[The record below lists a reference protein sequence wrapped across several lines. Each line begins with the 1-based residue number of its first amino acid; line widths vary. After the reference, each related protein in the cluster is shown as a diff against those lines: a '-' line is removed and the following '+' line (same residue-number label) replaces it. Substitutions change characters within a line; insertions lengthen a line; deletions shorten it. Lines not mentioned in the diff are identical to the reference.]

1 MMPSA
6 TASFVPVFDWSSPR
20 GRKIAVISFILGS
33 AAIHA
38 LCFYLFQIIYPPTVA
53 LRSPPARVNII
64 TAASEE
70 GRLLL
75 RWLAAED
82 PALSST
88 TQRPLDATFSLPV
101 PKHVP
106 SYVSRKPVL
115 REPPLSQPDL
125 RVPSSHPPAPV
136 PLPRGLATA
145 PAGVTPTELKFG
157 PDTDWLG
164 PPNIPPWRFSMS
176 RKDPPRPAEF
186 RLAISARGDVRYCF
200 LQTSSGDPALDEQA
214 RHRLLLSR
222 FSPIKDRDPAFEND
236 LFWTTATFEWGNDIT
251 SPSDAAADVPA
262 P

>member
-1 MMPSA
+1 MMPSG
-6 TASFVPVFDWSSPR
+6 TASFDPVFDWSAPR
-20 GRKIAVISFILGS
+20 GRKVALISFILGS

-38 LCFYLFQIIYPPTVA
+38 LCFYLFQIIYPPAVA

-64 TAASEE
+64 TAGSEE

-75 RWLAAED
+75 RWIDAED

-125 RVPSSHPPAPV
+125 RVPSSRPPAPV
-136 PLPRGLATA
+136 PLPRSVVTA
-145 PAGVTPTELKFG
+145 PASVTPTELRFG
-157 PDTDWLG
+157 PETDWLG
-164 PPNIPPWRFSMS
+164 PPSIPPLRFSTR
-176 RKDPPRPAEF
+176 RKDPPQPAGF
-186 RLAISARGDVRYCF
+186 RLAISARGDVQYCF

-222 FSPIKDRDPAFEND
+222 FSPLKDRDPTLESD
-236 LFWTTATFEWGNDIT
+236 LLWTTATFEWGNDIT
-251 SPSDAAADVPA
+251 SPSGAAEDVPA